1 MDTGLD
7 PIIGNWY
14 RHLDK
19 GQMFQVI
26 ALDESDSAIELQHFD
41 GDIEEVSLV
50 AWFAMD
56 LEVSEAPEDWTGP
69 MDDIEKDDLGYS
81 SDTVMSERDWD
92 APLQEVR
99 RDRHE
104 AWENTAGTGGSGK
117 GNEDSST
124 EELWEPQKIESIAE
138 DSAT

>member
-1 MDTGLD
+1 
-7 PIIGNWY
+7 
-14 RHLDK
+14 
-19 GQMFQVI
+19 
-26 ALDESDSAIELQHFD
+26 
-41 GDIEEVSLV
+41 
-50 AWFAMD
+50 
-56 LEVSEAPEDWTGP
+56 

-117 GNEDSST
+117 GNEALST
-124 EELWEPQKIESIAE
+124 EELWEPQKIESVAE
-138 DSAT
+138 DSTT